1 MLRSKH
7 VLSLSD
13 LPCLLIVPCISPC
26 ITYLTVILFVYLI
39 PFLLLFSLSSL
50 SFLLRV
56 CIPASFTSHSF
67 APWKLS
73 INLPTFLISSLLPRT
88 QAWYEGDFDS
98 SSHHGLDVGLCLL
111 GHREGVC
118 RLPVYLCLIKFL
130 PRGLHISR
138 PLCTEF
144 WGKQIWHYKKNTN
157 IPLIIQVS
165 SWCDA
170 NSWKELVLNR
180 PGSWNFISFVQH
192 LSTSTN
198 MSMTHYMIRT

>member
-7 VLSLSD
+7 VLFLSD

-39 PFLLLFSLSSL
+39 PFLVLFSLSSL

-73 INLPTFLISSLLPRT
+73 INLPTFLVSSLLPRT
-88 QAWYEGDFDS
+88 QAWYEGDFDPS
-98 SSHHGLDVGLCLL
+98 PHHGLDVGLCLL

-144 WGKQIWHYKKNTN
+144 WGKQIWHDKTNTY
-157 IPLIIQVS
+157 IRQ
-165 SWCDA
+165 
-170 NSWKELVLNR
+170 EFVLNQIKVVEFHQLCAT
-180 PGSWNFISFVQH
+180 PFNKHEHDNDTLHDPNISSVNTVGY
-192 LSTSTN
+192 L
-198 MSMTHYMIRT
+198 